1 MVPEYK
7 SLCLTPSE
15 REMYLV
21 DGITD
26 KRTLIAVYDKIAERF
41 VPINGSYWT
50 DSLVKVLKGG

>member
-1 MVPEYK
+1 V
-7 SLCLTPSE
+7 LTPSE